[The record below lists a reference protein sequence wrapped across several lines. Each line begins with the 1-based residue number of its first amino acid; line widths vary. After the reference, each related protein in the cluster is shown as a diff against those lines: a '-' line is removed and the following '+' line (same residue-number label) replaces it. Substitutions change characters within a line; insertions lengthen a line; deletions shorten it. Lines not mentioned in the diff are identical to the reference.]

1 MKKEKNVLYGPEPLY
16 PIEKSTAG
24 KQLYDALL
32 KHSHLP
38 EAMIDVQAKE
48 TLSYRTLFL
57 TTCQL
62 AQSLQRCGYK
72 QNDVISICSENN
84 LKFFFPVIAAL
95 YLGMITAPF
104 NQDYTPGELHNVLN
118 ISKPQ
123 LIFCSKKF
131 LPKILELKRK
141 HTFVKKIIILDVDE
155 DMFGCESLSN
165 FILRNSDKDPKRFK
179 PVNFN
184 PDEQVAA
191 ILCSS
196 GTTGLPKGVMLT
208 HKNFSARFAH
218 VKDPSVGTE
227 TIPGVTVLS
236 FMPFFHGF
244 GFLTNLGYFLVGLR
258 VIMLRRFE
266 QELFLKSIQDYEVRN
281 IMSVPPIILFLSKSP
296 LVDKYDLSSLK
307 EIGCGAAP
315 LAKEVS
321 EAAAKRLNLKG
332 IRTGYGLTE
341 ATLVITHTLPD
352 IFKSGSSGKL
362 VSFMSAKV
370 IDVNTGKSVGPNV
383 VGEICLQGD
392 MLMKGYAGNI
402 KATKEAIDE
411 SGWLHTGDL
420 GYYTEE
426 EYFYIVDR
434 LKELIKYKG
443 FQVAPAELEEVLLRH
458 PCIRDAAVVGVPDET
473 AGELPAA
480 FVVKQPGQKITE
492 KEVIDYVAGQ
502 ISYTKHLRGGVR
514 FIEEIPRSAT
524 SKIQKKELQKLITP
538 RKSKL

>member
-1 MKKEKNVLYGPEPLY
+1 MKKEKNILYGPEPLY
-16 PIEKSTAG
+16 PIEESTAG

-38 EAMIDVQAKE
+38 EAMIDAQTKKPF
-48 TLSYRTLFL
+48 SYRTLFE
-57 TTCQL
+57 TTCRL
-62 AQSLQRCGYK
+62 AQSLQKCGYK
-72 QNDVISICSENN
+72 QNDVMSVCSENN

-95 YLGMITAPF
+95 YLGMVTAPL
-104 NQDYTPGELHNVLN
+104 NQNYTPGELHNVLN

-123 LIFCSKKF
+123 LIFCSKTV
-131 LPKILELKRK
+131 LPKILELKK
-141 HTFVKKIIILDVDE
+141 KYTFVKRIIILDVDE

-165 FILRNSDKDPKRFK
+165 FILHNADKDPKKFE

-184 PDEQVAA
+184 LDEQVAA

-208 HKNFSARFAH
+208 HKNFSVRFAH
-218 VKDPSVGTE
+218 VKDPNPGTE

-244 GFLTNLGYFLVGLR
+244 GFLSNLGYLLMGLR
-258 VIMLRRFE
+258 IIILKRFE
-266 QELFLKSIQDYEVRN
+266 PELFLKSIQDYEVRN
-281 IMSVPPIILFLSKSP
+281 IISVPPIVLFLSKSP

-307 EIGCGAAP
+307 ELGCGAAP
-315 LAKEVS
+315 LAKEVA

-341 ATLVITHTLPD
+341 ATLVITHTLPNK
-352 IFKSGSSGKL
+352 FKSGSSGKL

-370 IDVNTGKSVGPNV
+370 VDVNTGKSVGPNV
-383 VGEICLQGD
+383 VGELCLKGD

-411 SGWLHTGDL
+411 NGWLHTGDL

-458 PCIRDAAVVGVPDET
+458 PCIRDAAVVGVSDET
-473 AGELPAA
+473 VGELPAA
-480 FVVKQPGQKITE
+480 FVVKQSGTQITE
-492 KEVIDYVAGQ
+492 NEVIDYIAGQ
-502 ISYTKHLRGGVR
+502 VSYTKYLRGGVR

-524 SKIQKKELQKLITP
+524 GKIQRKELQKLILP
-538 RKSKL
+538 KQSKL